1 MNTPK
6 VLTQLMLSVLFTH
19 ELDAI
24 TQSEWRLLY
33 VLRSLSD
40 EQGRWWFVA
49 IHVPLFWALIAL
61 THHASGHVQ
70 RTSRIGVAAF
80 CIIHAL
86 LHLHLASD
94 PMSTFS
100 LALSWSLILGAAAL
114 GAAYLGVEAC
124 AAKVHPCQKKMRGTS
139 DTTH

>member
-1 MNTPK
+1 MKISETIC
-6 VLTQLMLSVLFTH
+6 QLMLATMLTH

-49 IHVPLFWALIAL
+49 LHIPLLWALIAL
-61 THHASGHVQ
+61 VFHANGQVQ
-70 RTSRIGVAAF
+70 RLARICFSWF

-86 LHLHLASD
+86 LHWRLSND
-94 PMSTFS
+94 PLSTFS
-100 LALSWSLILGAAAL
+100 SPLSWGLILGAAVL
-114 GAAYLGVEAC
+114 GTAYLVMELRT
-124 AAKVHPCQKKMRGTS
+124 AKAHPR
-139 DTTH
+139 